1 MVHHSSHLANAN
13 STEPV
18 VNQGKGFVL
27 NVDFAAHLLLD
38 GRNHVFSDLEDF
50 KLVSELLELLFSLPD
65 LNILVFGKFLLVINL
80 FLDLLQQ
87 QVDGLA
93 LISLDF
99 FDLRKE
105 AVDVLWRGDL
115 HKEALALA
123 EKILKLAL

>member
-1 MVHHSSHLANAN
+1 LVHHSSHLANAN